1 MIFFDSISIQIL
13 SGVKIVIKQLKE
25 DKRRRTEK
33 KKPKD
38 FLAGEENFEVSV
50 NLNKIFTFRKF
61 N

>member
-25 DKRRRTEK
+25 EKRRQAEK

-38 FLAGEENFEVSV
+38 FLAGGHFIEA
-50 NLNKIFTFRKF
+50 
-61 N
+61 